1 MIHFQLDRMLQ
12 TLVQHRL
19 EFILVGGVAGAL
31 QGAPIVTQDVDI
43 VYRIEEANIARLK
56 TALTELNAVARG
68 DSRRLPFNET
78 HLRTTGH
85 KLAMTDAGPLDV
97 LGSINDGLLFED
109 LIDSSDLLEVAGVA
123 IHVLSLERIIELKRQ
138 LARPKDLAVL
148 PVLEATLRERRAMG
162 RDGK

>member
-1 MIHFQLDRMLQ
+1 MIRFQLDRMLQ
-12 TLVQHRL
+12 TLTQHRL

-56 TALTELNAVARG
+56 AALTELNAVARG
-68 DSRRLPFNET
+68 DSRRLAFNET

-123 IHVLSLERIIELKRQ
+123 VRVLSLERLVELKRQ

-148 PVLEATLRERRAMG
+148 PVLEATLRERRALE